1 MELIGILIII
11 LGFALKLDT
20 IAVVVSAGV
29 VTGLVAHMD
38 IVQILSTLGEA
49 FVTNRTTCLFMLTLP
64 VIGLCE
70 RYGLKA
76 KAVMLIEK
84 AKGLSTGTLLSGYSF
99 IREATIA
106 AGVALGGHPQFVRP
120 LISPMAES
128 AATVKYGKLDEK
140 DLDKIKAHSALA
152 DNIGNFFGQN
162 LFLAAG
168 GLLLIKGVMEQL
180 GYSVE
185 LTDMV
190 LYGLPTAVCAYIVNF
205 IRFIIFEK
213 TIQASVARD
222 EADMKAGKLVP
233 NELNILVTPEELKKE
248 AE

>member
-70 RYGLKA
+70 RYGLKS

-128 AATVKYGKLDEK
+128 AATVKYGKLEEK
-140 DLDKIKAHSALA
+140 DLDKIKAYSAA
-152 DNIGNFFGQN
+152 SDNIGNFCAQN
-162 LFLAAG
+162 IFMGNAGILLIASTLEGLGMNVDTLELAKVAIPVALIALVIWVVQC
-168 GLLLIKGVMEQL
+168 LLLDKKL
-180 GYSVE
+180 TKKYSERKNNV
-185 LTDMV
+185 
-190 LYGLPTAVCAYIVNF
+190 GGIA
-205 IRFIIFEK
+205 
-213 TIQASVARD
+213 
-222 EADMKAGKLVP
+222 
-233 NELNILVTPEELKKE
+233 
-248 AE
+248 

>member
-29 VTGLVAHMD
+29 VTGLVAHMN
-38 IVQILSTLGEA
+38 IVEILSTLGEA

-128 AATVKYGKLDEK
+128 AATVKYGKLEEK

-162 LFLAAG
+162 VFMASSGVLLISGTLESLGYNVDTLQIAKASLPIALAAFALCILQNY
-168 GLLLIKGVMEQL
+168 LLDN
-180 GYSVE
+180 S
-185 LTDMV
+185 
-190 LYGLPTAVCAYIVNF
+190 
-205 IRFIIFEK
+205 
-213 TIQASVARD
+213 
-222 EADMKAGKLVP
+222 
-233 NELNILVTPEELKKE
+233 LKRKYNKK
-248 AE
+248 